1 MPGWTIER
9 LGPSEWERLR
19 AVRLRAL
26 ADAPDAFG
34 TTLARDEARPPEE
47 GSARLADPGA
57 ATFIAIADGEDAG
70 LATGRDYEGQE
81 GAAGLFG
88 MWVAPS
94 HRGRGIGGALVDAVV
109 AWARARGSGRVLLDV
124 ADANAPAIALYE
136 RKGFQPTGVTGTL
149 PAPREQITEHQRSLA
164 L

>member
-1 MPGWTIER
+1 MRGWTIER
-9 LGPSEWERLR
+9 LGPREGERLR

-26 ADAPDAFG
+26 ADASDAFG
-34 TTLARDEARPPEE
+34 TTLAQDEARPLEE
-47 GSARLADPGA
+47 WSARLADPDG
-57 ATFIAIADGEDAG
+57 ATFIAIADGEDVG
-70 LATGRDYEGQE
+70 LATGRDYEGHE

-109 AWARARGSGRVLLDV
+109 AWARARGSGRLLLDV

-149 PAPREQITEHQRSLA
+149 PAPREHLTEHQRSLD